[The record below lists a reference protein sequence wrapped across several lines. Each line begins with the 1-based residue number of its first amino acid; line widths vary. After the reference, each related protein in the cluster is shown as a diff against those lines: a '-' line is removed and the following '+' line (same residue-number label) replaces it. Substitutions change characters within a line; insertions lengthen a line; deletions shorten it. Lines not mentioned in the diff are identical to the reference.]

1 MMFRVNLH
9 IECIDY
15 TQSMTNRFDDVKQ
28 NESTQDS
35 PTMLRTRYVNSSIA
49 LWYFDMYVNAFI
61 SFAKNRFKPIEL
73 ASLVHQLK
81 RCSYSYCCRRRLSCF
96 LIETSSRTKPR
107 RPTSRTSHSSKA
119 TRTRPST
126 RGTPETEKWSSSTGA
141 SSMVAAKT
149 SWESGTCST
158 TSACT
163 NDSGRTSASFERRAS
178 RKGATCASTCSNTTC
193 RAWAREES
201 TSEATASQ
209 ASRRDT
215 TTE

>member
-1 MMFRVNLH
+1 MSILRLLCD
-9 IECIDY
+9 ILIWI
-15 TQSMTNRFDDVKQ
+15 
-28 NESTQDS
+28 STH
-35 PTMLRTRYVNSSIA
+35 
-49 LWYFDMYVNAFI
+49 YFVCLNW
-61 SFAKNRFKPIEL
+61 FKPIEL

-81 RCSYSYCCRRRLSCF
+81 RCSYSYCYCCRRRLSCF

-126 RGTPETEKWSSSTGA
+126 RGTPEMKKWSSSTGA
-141 SSMVAAKT
+141 SWTAAAKT
-149 SWESGTCST
+149 LWERGTCST

-163 NDSGRTSASFERRAS
+163 TDSGHTSASFERRAS
-178 RKGATCASTCSNTTC
+178 RKKATCASTCSSTTC